1 MRPPTS
7 VRRADL
13 KVWGVDRW
21 LQRAYHPVTAG
32 NDGSCRGIGLDPR
45 SGGVR
50 VTAPYFATTSSASM
64 DAAGSEWR
72 EMCSILDQLPDLAGP
87 PFEVQALPGGLTNR
101 NYRVVSH
108 DRRKVVVRISAE
120 HGPLLQIDREAEHRN
135 AVAASRAGV
144 GPDVVGYLAERGV
157 LVIDWIDGRTL
168 SSTDLDDTA
177 NLERIAATCRRLHEG
192 PRFANDF
199 DMFTVQRR
207 YQFGALVVRASGD
220 AESAG
225 LIQAARE
232 ARSGPR
238 PGRRVP
244 PDKPDAHM
252 CLDQAHRPFGVS

>member
-1 MRPPTS
+1 
-7 VRRADL
+7 
-13 KVWGVDRW
+13 
-21 LQRAYHPVTAG
+21 
-32 NDGSCRGIGLDPR
+32 
-45 SGGVR
+45 
-50 VTAPYFATTSSASM
+50 M

-108 DRRKVVVRISAE
+108 GRRKVVVRISAE

-144 GPDVVGYLAERGV
+144 GPDVVGYLPERGV

-168 SSTDLDDTA
+168 GSTDLDDTA
-177 NLERIAATCRRLHEG
+177 NLERVAATCRRLHEG

-207 YQFGALVVRASGD
+207 YLDLVLDRGVRLPSR
-220 AESAG
+220 SAPLVDDG
-225 LIQAARE
+225 ERIWFI
-232 ARSGPR
+232 
-238 PGRRVP
+238 
-244 PDKPDAHM
+244 DY
-252 CLDQAHRPFGVS
+252 